1 MDHCPRCGTGVPFH
15 AAQCVRCGLLRAGAA
30 PFAAEPSGRFGPA
43 APATWWQRTGVLFAV
58 VAGLTAIMVAA
69 LVTGGLWLMQ
79 AGSFGIAT
87 AARGE
92 VPGPAVHAGGP
103 LPGQPGG
110 DFAGVYSA
118 VQSGVA
124 LITVDTCDMPSS
136 GTGFLVA
143 PTTVVTAAHVIDGAT
158 KVEVDFDGESMQAT
172 VTGIAP
178 SLDLAVLSLP
188 ARVGSRHVFTLA
200 GQDPQPGTHIAVIGY
215 PLGEPK
221 SLTEG
226 TISGLGRTITT
237 QSGTYAGL
245 IQTDAAINPGNSGGP
260 LLNGRGEVVGVADA
274 MRADAQ
280 GIGFAVPTSAV
291 RGAIESGVG
300 LSPQEAA
307 TCEPSQ
313 HRDRTGPRATV
324 RSYLRAVNASDYDE
338 AMRLVGDRFR
348 DETTRAEWLSDH
360 ATMHN
365 DQLDVEWV
373 NVSGKAAEVW
383 ATHRRSHDAGYGPP
397 GAEDATCVRWSLDY
411 TLSRQ
416 GESWQIE
423 DISGH
428 EDPPWVRCD

>member
-1 MDHCPRCGTGVPFH
+1 M
-15 AAQCVRCGLLRAGAA
+15 
-30 PFAAEPSGRFGPA
+30 
-43 APATWWQRTGVLFAV
+43 LFAV

-69 LVTGGLWLMQ
+69 LVTGGLWLTRT
-79 AGSFGIAT
+79 GPFGIAA

-92 VPGPAVHAGGP
+92 GADPAVHVGGP
-103 LPGQPGG
+103 PAGQSGG

-124 LITVDTCDMPSS
+124 LIAVDTCDMPSS

-158 KVEVDFDGESMQAT
+158 RVEVDFDGESMEAS
-172 VTGIAP
+172 VIGVAP
-178 SLDLAVLSLP
+178 SLDLAVLSLS
-188 ARVGSRHVFTLA
+188 AGVGSRHVFTLA
-200 GQDPQPGTHIAVIGY
+200 DQDPQPGIHIAVIGY

-237 QSGTYAGL
+237 QSGTYSGL

-260 LLNGRGEVVGVADA
+260 LLNDRGEVVGVADA

-291 RGAIESGVG
+291 RDAIESGVG
-300 LSPQEAA
+300 LSPQEPT
-307 TCEPSQ
+307 TCEPAE
-313 HRDRTGPRATV
+313 HHEGTGPRATV
-324 RSYLRAVNASDYDE
+324 RSYLSAVNASDYDK
-338 AMRLVGDRFR
+338 AMSLVGDRFR
-348 DETTRAEWLSDH
+348 REMPRAQWLSDH
-360 ATMHN
+360 ATMHD
-365 DQLDVEWV
+365 DQLDVEWAS
-373 NVSGKAAEVW
+373 VSAKAAEVW

-411 TLSRQ
+411 TLSR
-416 GESWQIE
+416 GGDGWVIES
-423 DISGH
+423 ISGH